1 MFRKPGAA
9 KRALGILASSRDL
22 ANTVEPV
29 RMADGGDVNSPAYT
43 EREQKF
49 LDFAYGYQPKRN
61 PLQEQFERM
70 TGKKYVDPIKDL
82 LMKSALKVQQ
92 GLPLEVNGRFISDG
106 NPMRRKAV
114 AAARD
119 SELGTPDPLRMSNGG
134 SARIEQLQQQL
145 NSLIQQRQRLN
156 DIPASSIN
164 PLTGAPRVIASG
176 IMERRA
182 LAASTLDKNIAQLKQ
197 QLDQEMAAVGELPM
211 ERRQP
216 DISPRSLRPT
226 LSGRPPVDP
235 RGFSGSKT
243 FEETVVPAIVAATTV
258 EKGKE
263 SPIRNAR
270 TGGRPPVTTPK
281 EDDGGGFLRNFFSSS
296 AEASDDAAARLQED
310 NAKELAQ
317 KAGVLPAEKKSP
329 EPSTDD
335 LTSALNKLGESSPEK
350 DTSTADLFLR
360 IGLSIAAG
368 QDRNALTNIAAGT
381 LAALQESEKIGLL
394 KDRQRPKIQETLDYF
409 KTAGLNENEV
419 QAILPYALGTTKR
432 DSESER
438 VVADMQAAAQ
448 RGDVAALTT
457 ILLQQQGQNADTA
470 LAREQA
476 EALIEQFSGVGSKN

>member
-1 MFRKPGAA
+1 MNFKGQNRRMFRKPGAA
-9 KRALGILASSRDL
+9 KRALGILASSQNL
-22 ANTVEPV
+22 MNAVEPV
-29 RMADGGDVNSPAYT
+29 RMQD
-43 EREQKF
+43 
-49 LDFAYGYQPKRN
+49 
-61 PLQEQFERM
+61 
-70 TGKKYVDPIKDL
+70 
-82 LMKSALKVQQ
+82 
-92 GLPLEVNGRFISDG
+92 
-106 NPMRRKAV
+106 
-114 AAARD
+114 
-119 SELGTPDPLRMSNGG
+119 GG

-176 IMERRA
+176 IMERRD
-182 LAASTLDKNIAQLKQ
+182 LAASTLDRNIAQLKQ
-197 QLDQEMAAVGELPM
+197 QLVQEMAAVGRPVQTRPVQASPQM
-211 ERRQP
+211 ETSYFDPTRP
-216 DISPRSLRPT
+216 SPGEGLRPKSSPDDSILDRFGKYVGSGL
-226 LSGRPPVDP
+226 LSTAQLPFNAV
-235 RGFSGSKT
+235 
-243 FEETVVPAIVAATTV
+243 
-258 EKGKE
+258 KG
-263 SPIRNAR
+263 AR
-270 TGGRPPVTTPK
+270 TIGRGVESVLTEPGGADSFGDSV
-281 EDDGGGFLRNFFSSS
+281 GGMS
-296 AEASDDAAARLQED
+296 ARADQLQVD

-457 ILLQQQGQNADTA
+457 ILLQQQGQNADTT